1 MSDAGAA
8 SLVSFHGGRAR
19 PIITMPR
26 NSKSPRASEVHWL
39 SLQEKEDF
47 LKSLDGESFNNHI
60 RRLIGRPP
68 MPRGGSRNRPATE
81 AKITKEPKPVK
92 I

>member
-26 NSKSPRASEVHWL
+26 NSASPRASEVHWL
-39 SLQEKEDF
+39 SFQEKEDF
-47 LKSLDGESFNNHI
+47 LKSLNGESFNNYI

-81 AKITKEPKPVK
+81 TEKKKPVK